1 MKIKRFWI
9 KNFRCYKNVEIQLH
23 ESLLL
28 ITGVNDG
35 GKTAFLDALRLLC
48 TSGSSGLPDIADFRF
63 NNSDDN
69 DTEKMIEIGGEF
81 SQDLDESIVTKKVF
95 SLENGEVTP
104 KYFVQKPIPNNSVI
118 ADAARNYTKWTADK
132 QKDFLSKLDRPLG
145 KNKEERSTQIK
156 EIINEADKTLEWVQD
171 SLPKLPEIRLD
182 RADDSVNPVNQV
194 QTMIRDAISQQS
206 TELKTKK
213 GYGRIEKDI
222 KNIAKDAISQL
233 ESIFSRYEQQ
243 NSLKISPDIE
253 VNLSS
258 GVSIRDILVSQH
270 GLQTP
275 LAKLGSAKRRKLQL
289 ALWELRLDLV
299 KKRES
304 ETPLLLLYDEPDTH
318 FDYDAQRKLFS
329 VLKGLSEQKN
339 VQVIVVTHALSLIDR
354 VSLDNILHIHHDFDA
369 SGVLEARLQSVGDWK
384 EIVEVARSLGVRN
397 HVVLNAC
404 LLIVEGEAE
413 DFLIPELFFLYKG
426 YDLRSVGVEIIK
438 DMPRG
443 KDYSWSLGKHALR
456 YGRHAFFLLD
466 SDAKIKSGTKKEITE
481 AKINDFNAE
490 HQNVL
495 IEEGINLL
503 FLGDLEMEDLFPNTI
518 LSEALERFIAG
529 IPDKPLTLSRSKIKS
544 IVSKGRKHA
553 DGITKGLQTHL
564 NEHKLNNSEHR
575 VKLSKTKLA
584 EKICEVLNEK
594 ASTSAHSPIPKKLRK
609 AFDLIEKY
617 AGN

>member
-9 KNFRCYKNVEIQLH
+9 KNFRCYKDIEIQLH

-63 NNSDDN
+63 NSPDDN

-81 SQDLDESIVTKKVF
+81 SRDLNKSIVTKKVF
-95 SLENGEVTP
+95 SLEDGEI
-104 KYFVQKPIPNNSVI
+104 KSEYFVQKLIPKNPKI
-118 ADAARNYTKWTADK
+118 ADAARKYTKWTADE
-132 QKDFLSKLDRPLG
+132 QKGFLSELNRPLG
-145 KNKEERSTQIK
+145 KNKQERNTQIE
-156 EIINEADKTLEWVQD
+156 EIINEADKIPDWVQD

-194 QTMIRDAISQQS
+194 QTMIRDAISQQI

-222 KNIAKDAISQL
+222 KTIAKDAISQL
-233 ESIFSRYEQQ
+233 ENIFSRYEQQ

-270 GLQTP
+270 GLRTP

-369 SGVLEARLQSVGDWK
+369 LGVLEARLQSLDDWK

-456 YGRHAFFLLD
+456 YGRRAFFLLD
-466 SDAKIKSGTKKEITE
+466 SDAKIKSGTRKEITE
-481 AKINDFNAE
+481 AKINDFNAT

-495 IEEGINLL
+495 IEEGVNLL

-518 LSEALERFIAG
+518 LSEALERLVNDIT
-529 IPDKPLTLSRSKIKS
+529 DKPLTLSQSKIKS
-544 IVSKGRKHA
+544 IVSEGRKHA
-553 DGITKGLQTHL
+553 NGITKGLQTQL
-564 NEHKLNNSEHR
+564 NSHKLRNGEHP
-575 VKLSKTKLA
+575 VKLIKTKFA
-584 EKICEVLNEK
+584 EKICEILSEK
-594 ASTSAHSPIPKKLRK
+594 KSVSARSPIPRKLRET
-609 AFDLIEKY
+609 FDLIEKY